1 MSDRRRVLRGAA
13 VGCLALLLA
22 PASAAAETRAI
33 VIGIDD
39 YASVPRLRGAVND
52 AKDIADALHRIGVA
66 DLTVLLDGNASR
78 DRILAAWDGVLARA
92 VAGDRIV
99 FSYAGHG
106 AQEPEHV
113 AGSESDGKDEVLL
126 LSGFA
131 ASGLGTR
138 ERLIDDEIGG
148 WFAAAAA
155 KDVEVV
161 FVADACHSGT
171 LTRAVGTAIDA
182 TYRVAPD
189 YAIGEDELTLD
200 TADATSGSENAAA
213 NVTYLGAAQDNEK
226 VPEVTLPDAA
236 GNRIPRGA
244 LSYLF
249 ARALDGQADADS
261 DGAVSRTEL
270 FDFVRENARLLS
282 DSRQT
287 PNLLSEAPE
296 RGVVLANVGNDHSIP
311 LEAASGPVMVAL
323 AGGAMPQAETT
334 LRDIDGVVPSV
345 GEGSPDVI
353 WDPENGRLFSGSGDL
368 LADAVTTDTLPQY
381 LTKVRAVRQLGAL
394 ARLHTM
400 RARLRPNDQAHRQ
413 GEALAL
419 ELADPPY
426 PYVTL
431 FDLANDGTLF
441 QLFPRAGEDPNWSD
455 REESVEFTASPPFG
469 ADHLVAIATPQPMP
483 DMVGKL
489 AALDGK
495 YAADQVVELVA
506 RALQGKDYAMVVQAS
521 FTAP

>member
-1 MSDRRRVLRGAA
+1 M
-13 VGCLALLLA
+13 LA
-22 PASAAAETRAI
+22 PASAWAETRAI
-33 VIGIDD
+33 VIGIDN
-39 YASVPRLRGAVND
+39 YRNLPRLRGAVND
-52 AKDIADALHRIGVA
+52 AEDIAGALRRTGVA
-66 DLTVLLDGNASR
+66 DLTELLDAEASR
-78 DRILAAWDGVLARA
+78 DRILAAWDGALARA
-92 VAGDRIV
+92 AAGDRIIL
-99 FSYAGHG
+99 SYAGHG

-113 AGSESDGKDEVLL
+113 PGSEADGKDEVLL
-126 LSGFA
+126 LAGFA
-131 ASGLGTR
+131 ASGPGTR
-138 ERLIDDEIGG
+138 ERLIDDEIGA

-155 KDVEVV
+155 KQVEVV

-171 LTRAVGTAIDA
+171 LTRAVATDIDA

-189 YAIGEDELTLD
+189 YTIDDDELTLD
-200 TADATSGSENAAA
+200 TGNAAGDSENAAA

-226 VPEVTLPDAA
+226 VPEVVLPDAA
-236 GNRIPRGA
+236 GQRVARGA

-296 RGVVLANVGNDHSIP
+296 RGVVLAKVGDDHSIP

-323 AGGAMPQAETT
+323 AGRAMPQAEST
-334 LRDIDGVVPSV
+334 LRDIDGVVAST
-345 GEGSPDVI
+345 GESTADVI
-353 WDPENGRLFSGSGDL
+353 WDAENGRLFSGSGDL
-368 LADAVTTDTLPQY
+368 LADAVTTEALPHY
-381 LTKVRAVRQLGAL
+381 LAKVRAVRQLGAL

-400 RARLRPNDQAHRQ
+400 KARLRPDDQAHRQ
-413 GEALAL
+413 GDAVAL

-426 PYVTL
+426 PYLTL

-441 QLFPRAGEDPNWSD
+441 QLFPRAGEDPNWSE
-455 REESVEFTASPPFG
+455 REDSIEFTASPPFG

-489 AALDGK
+489 ALLDGK
-495 YAADQVVELVA
+495 YAADRVVELVA
-506 RALQGKDYAMVVQAS
+506 RALQGKDYAMVLQAS